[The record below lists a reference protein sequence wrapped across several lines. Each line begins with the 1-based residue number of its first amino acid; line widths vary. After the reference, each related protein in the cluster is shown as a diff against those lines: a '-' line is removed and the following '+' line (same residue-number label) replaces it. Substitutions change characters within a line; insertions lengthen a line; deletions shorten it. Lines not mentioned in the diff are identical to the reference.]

1 MISARCV
8 GFSDALLQARW
19 SLGPSACLSKGDFHC
34 AMFDLSPTIGVD
46 HEGKAMKLWNFASAS
61 LLAGALSLAGGVAH
75 AAPDVVVEGATNGSA
90 APGGTA
96 LTSFTIRFTG
106 IYQFTGAAATITFD
120 PALLTFNPFQS
131 KVSVLGVERSL
142 PAFLTLL
149 SQMENLPGSD
159 FDVYGGENPAGT
171 LFFGAGFTRQGSMPL
186 NGNIIVTTAFD
197 LASTMAVGSVS
208 EVALTQLVMAD
219 LDTGI
224 VSLAAPGSPLLM
236 TVTAVPEPES
246 WLMLLAGMGLL
257 GAVTKRRAARA

>member
-1 MISARCV
+1 
-8 GFSDALLQARW
+8 
-19 SLGPSACLSKGDFHC
+19 
-34 AMFDLSPTIGVD
+34 
-46 HEGKAMKLWNFASAS
+46 
-61 LLAGALSLAGGVAH
+61 
-75 AAPDVVVEGATNGSA
+75 VEGATNGSA

-96 LTSFTIRFTG
+96 FTSLTIRFTG

-171 LFFGAGFTRQGSMPL
+171 LFFGAGFTLQGSMPL

-257 GAVTKRRAARA
+257 GAILPVIPWFTGSGNGATIASIVIGVFAAAALGWAIGQFAERNRAKAAAFRLRSAKGRANHRSICSRAACCAGGGRVAM